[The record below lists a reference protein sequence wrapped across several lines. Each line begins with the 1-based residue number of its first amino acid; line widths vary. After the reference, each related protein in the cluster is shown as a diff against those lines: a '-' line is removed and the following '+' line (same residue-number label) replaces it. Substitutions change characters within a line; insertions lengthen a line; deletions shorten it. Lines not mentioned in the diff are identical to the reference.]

1 MTSKFEVRLSESV
14 LTLVTHSAY
23 ETGGGFNLVPG
34 GVQCSSAN
42 LTDAQR
48 AIVREERKERR
59 EKTPW
64 YSPNL
69 QQEST
74 RFLNEKENRVA
85 PLQCKI
91 DEIETP
97 RRRIKAEADEFE
109 RRAAIWRPMG
119 CGCRSKTFVA
129 ARRVVGLQNTSC

>member
-1 MTSKFEVRLSESV
+1 MTSKLEVRLSESV

-59 EKTPW
+59 EKTTW

-74 RFLNEKENRVA
+74 RFLNEKKTES
-85 PLQCKI
+85 
-91 DEIETP
+91 
-97 RRRIKAEADEFE
+97 RRCNTRLTRLRPQDDGSRQRPTSSRGESPSGVPW
-109 RRAAIWRPMG
+109 AAA
-119 CGCRSKTFVA
+119 VA
-129 ARRVVGLQNTSC
+129 AKLL